1 MDRYA
6 ADAAGDGDEGAGGED
21 TTRTNSNSHTN
32 TEHERFAALPPS
44 LSTAGGSRLP
54 GPCASLS
61 LHCSSALALPFVVR
75 STLFLHC
82 SSHLTERIIVS
93 IFFLR

>member
-44 LSTAGGSRLP
+44 LNRRGQPASRPLRLP
-54 GPCASLS
+54 FPSLFIRSRAAFCCAIHTVPSL
-61 LHCSSALALPFVVR
+61 LLSSD
-75 STLFLHC
+75 
-82 SSHLTERIIVS
+82 
-93 IFFLR
+93 